1 MAGTLHNP
9 WKSYKRVAT
18 QTASPGQLTL
28 MLFDGII
35 RFLEQARHGFQATD
49 PVEFNQTINN
59 NILRAQAIINE
70 LNYSLN
76 MAAGGE
82 LAQTLRGLYLY
93 FDRRL
98 LESNVRKEPA
108 GIEEV
113 LTRITILRGAW
124 AEMMIQLAAGSRQPG
139 WDSDAPPDAQPTLC
153 AVG

>member
-9 WKSYKRVAT
+9 WKSYKQVAT

-35 RFLEQARHGFQATD
+35 RFLEQARHGFQTTD

-76 MAAGGE
+76 MDAGGE
-82 LAQTLRGLYLY
+82 LAQTLRQLYLY

-113 LTRITILRGAW
+113 LARVTTLRGAW
-124 AEMMIQLAAGSRQPG
+124 AEMMIQLAAGHRQTG
-139 WDSDAPPDAQPTLC
+139 RNADAPPDSLPTLC

>member
-9 WKSYKRVAT
+9 WKSYKQVAT

-35 RFLEQARHGFQATD
+35 RFLEQARHGFQSTD

-59 NILRAQAIINE
+59 NILKAQAIINE

-76 MAAGGE
+76 MDAGGE
-82 LAQTLRGLYLY
+82 LAQTLRQLYLY

-98 LESNVRKEPA
+98 LESNVRKEPC

-124 AEMMIQLAAGSRQPG
+124 AQMMVQLAASNTAPG
-139 WDSDAPPDAQPTLC
+139 WASEAPLDSLTTLC